1 MTTFAQEF
9 GFTADQARA
18 VAEKG
23 FDLVDAGDFEGALAI
38 FDGLLVI
45 NPADGSMHAAR
56 GSVFHQ
62 KGDLEEAEAAYD
74 KAIELDPKAVLAR
87 VNRGELRLK
96 RGDAKGVD
104 DLAIA
109 ASIDS
114 PVKERAAR
122 ILKSYKR

>member
-1 MTTFAQEF
+1 MTTLAQQF

-23 FDLVDAGDFEGALAI
+23 FDLVDAGDFEGALVI
-38 FDGLLVI
+38 FDGLLVL
-45 NPADGSMHAAR
+45 NPEDGSMHAAR

-62 KGDLEEAEAAYD
+62 KGDLKAAEAAYD
-74 KAIELDPKAVLAR
+74 KAIEIDPKAVLAR

-96 RGDAKGVD
+96 RGDKRGVE
-104 DLAIA
+104 DLEVA

-114 PVKERAAR
+114 AVKARAQQL
-122 ILKSYKR
+122 LKAFKR